1 MKRLANS
8 LVLTRRSFAAG
19 ATALALAGSLAVAG
33 AAPAA
38 AQGAGPT
45 VDQLMA
51 PGALPD
57 LWIGK
62 ADAPVTIIEYASMTC
77 SHCATFHT
85 VTFPELKKKYLDS
98 GKARFVLRE
107 FPLDP
112 LAAAAFMLARCS
124 GDEKREAVVSL
135 LFAQQRGW
143 IMAEKPVDALAG
155 LMKQTG
161 MSQDK
166 FDACLKDRDL
176 YGNVNKVRERASK
189 DFGID
194 STPTFFINGKK
205 FNGDMTPAQM
215 DKALEPLLPK

>member
-1 MKRLANS
+1 MNRLAN
-8 LVLTRRSFAAG
+8 VLLPTRRQLVAG
-19 ATALALAGSLAVAG
+19 AAALALAGSLAGVL
-33 AAPAA
+33 PAA

-57 LWIGK
+57 LWLGK

-77 SHCATFHT
+77 SHCATFHN
-85 VTFPELKKKYLDS
+85 VTFPELKKKYIDT

-124 GDEKREAVVSL
+124 GDEKREPVVSL

-143 IMAEKPVDALAG
+143 ITAEKPVEALAG

-161 MSQDK
+161 MSQEK
-166 FDACLKDRDL
+166 FDACLKDTAL
-176 YGNVNKVRERASK
+176 YGNVIKVRERAGK

-205 FNGDMTPAQM
+205 QNGDMTPAQL
-215 DKALEPLLPK
+215 DKVLEPLLPK